1 MPDARRPA
9 QGPTFAEAFSALP
22 LETPDR
28 SAWPAL
34 ATRIAARDAR
44 ASRRGARPR
53 WLVGLAAAAALC
65 AVALLPRDVASP
77 AAPTAGIAA
86 GAVATVPAVDDT
98 PPLDAL
104 MAESARLEYLI
115 GHVAN
120 DTAGTA
126 AATALALEYEARVQ
140 QIDAA
145 LSDPA
150 LSGDQRAALWS
161 RRVGLLREYAGV
173 NGTAQWLA
181 AQGRDFDGDLVAVF

>member
-77 AAPTAGIAA
+77 SAP
-86 GAVATVPAVDDT
+86 
-98 PPLDAL
+98 
-104 MAESARLEYLI
+104 
-115 GHVAN
+115 
-120 DTAGTA
+120 
-126 AATALALEYEARVQ
+126 
-140 QIDAA
+140 
-145 LSDPA
+145 
-150 LSGDQRAALWS
+150 S
-161 RRVGLLREYAGV
+161 RRCRRS
-173 NGTAQWLA
+173 TT
-181 AQGRDFDGDLVAVF
+181 RRRSTR